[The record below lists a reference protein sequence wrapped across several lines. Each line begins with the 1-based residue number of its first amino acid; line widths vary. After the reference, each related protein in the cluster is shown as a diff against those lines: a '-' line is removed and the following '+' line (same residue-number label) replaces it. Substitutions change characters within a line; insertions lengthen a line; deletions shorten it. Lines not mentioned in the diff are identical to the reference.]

1 MFPGWFAV
9 RSGRPREVPAAPAS
23 SGLETHRPC
32 PWALISYLLISLL
45 VCLCHRPHFGSPQ
58 RLAYKGALLRGA
70 GGTPSPTTHV
80 PLVLLI
86 TPSLRLPQGSSE
98 DLFPSPSLLQM
109 AGLFPASFTSTWGF
123 LLLQVAVIMLSPE
136 YLSCQGSVS
145 SHNCYWP
152 RMGWVSSLVLVCK
165 TSKW

>member
-70 GGTPSPTTHV
+70 GGGDTLTYHPRPSGPADYSFSSTPARQLRGSLSLSLP
-80 PLVLLI
+80 
-86 TPSLRLPQGSSE
+86 PSNGRALPGIFHKY
-98 DLFPSPSLLQM
+98 L
-109 AGLFPASFTSTWGF
+109 GLSFTSSGRHYAVSRILVLSRICF
-123 LLLQVAVIMLSPE
+123 ISQLLLAKDGVGLIFGP
-136 YLSCQGSVS
+136 SV
-145 SHNCYWP
+145 
-152 RMGWVSSLVLVCK
+152 
-165 TSKW
+165 